1 MDEEINELLQ
11 ECVNRNDKW
20 SRDLPVFVV
29 SALTDQQTRT
39 LIIRSRPDTRLSQSR
54 AGGQGPY
61 LRSLDHFGRSIQ
73 AKDKKEKQKKL
84 NVTGRTDRRIDGWTN
99 GPTKRGVE
107 SR

>member
-39 LIIRSRPDTRLSQSR
+39 LINGSRPQSR

-61 LRSLDHFGRSIQ
+61 LRSLDHLGRNS
-73 AKDKKEKQKKL
+73 D
-84 NVTGRTDRRIDGWTN
+84 DRKN
-99 GPTKRGVE
+99 A
-107 SR
+107 